1 MDERRSRLAAAAEIS
16 FLVLIFSL
24 GFMQPNIDL
33 RGLAVQFTDLIF
45 LAAAALWLAA
55 AAMRKVDLH
64 FDRIFILFG
73 FYFAGLL
80 LSASFSPNVPFSF
93 TKLAGEGYL
102 LLLAILTANAVRG
115 IREYRQVT
123 FVWLVSSFIG
133 AAIAI
138 AAVALFYL
146 GVSNIL
152 TDYALHHYGS
162 LPPGNYP
169 RIQGTFIY
177 PSMLCNYLGVS
188 LILLLAACRLDWIG
202 RVAFLF
208 LGAAFLITIAF
219 TITPGIGGVLLG
231 MSLWLFLIFRESRK
245 RVLAKI
251 TLSLGI
257 LAASL
262 FLLVSSFTLRAIETS
277 PYFFTFLGQR
287 VDPTQR
293 LLTWQAA
300 FHTFLDHPFF
310 GKGLGLGVAEV
321 VFLPP
326 SGQLQLLTDAHN
338 TWLNVAGQAGV
349 FGAIPLILICIV
361 IVKRSMPWRFD
372 GSGETTIRVC
382 LGIAFITG
390 FLYQGLIGSFENA
403 RHLWV
408 LTGLI
413 IGLTSG
419 EMNTRQSE
427 TSAFKR
433 PN

>member
-24 GFMQPNIDL
+24 GFMQANIDL

-45 LAAAALWLAA
+45 LAAAGLWLAA
-55 AAMRKVDLH
+55 AAMRRIDLH

-73 FYFAGLL
+73 LYFAGLL
-80 LSASFSPNVPFSF
+80 LSASFSPSLPFSF

-102 LLLAILTANAVRG
+102 LLLAILTANAARG

-123 FVWLVSSFIG
+123 FVWLAASLTG

-138 AAVALFYL
+138 AAVVLFYL
-146 GVSNIL
+146 GSSNFL
-152 TDYALHHYGS
+152 TDYALHHFGS

-169 RIQGTFIY
+169 RIQGTFIF

-188 LILLLAACRLDWIG
+188 LMLLLAAYRLDWIG
-202 RVAFLF
+202 RVTFLF
-208 LGAAFLITIAF
+208 LGAAFLIAITF
-219 TITPGIGGVLLG
+219 TITPGIGGALLG
-231 MSLWLFLIFRESRK
+231 ISLWFFLIFRESGK
-245 RVLAKI
+245 RLLAKI
-251 TLSLGI
+251 TLTLGI
-257 LAASL
+257 FAASV
-262 FLLVSSFTLRAIETS
+262 FLLVSSFTFRAIETS
-277 PYFFTFLGQR
+277 PFFFTLLGQR
-287 VDPTQR
+287 VDPTHR
-293 LLTWQAA
+293 LLTWQTALQ
-300 FHTFLDHPFF
+300 TFLDHPFF
-310 GKGLGLGVAEV
+310 GNGLGLGVAEV

-372 GSGETTIRVC
+372 GSGETTVRVC
-382 LGIAFITG
+382 LGIAFVTA
-390 FLYQGLIGSFENA
+390 FLFQGLVGSFENA

-408 LTGLI
+408 LIGLI
-413 IGLTSG
+413 IGLTADKRS
-419 EMNTRQSE
+419 TID
-427 TSAFKR
+427 TSSS
-433 PN
+433 